1 MPYETL
7 IHGLW
12 PIGLVL
18 QGLLAGVLL
27 SKKAWQKFPFF
38 TSYSLVSFVTTVAL
52 FGLRNSPK
60 AYFYTYWPFE
70 ALGILLELAIVYEV
84 FRYLFTPYP
93 ALRRI
98 ALNTFQ
104 GVILVLLIVALA
116 VFYKNTATDKWHVL
130 ATALF
135 IIEESARILELGFL
149 IFLFI
154 FSRAFHL
161 YWKQAVFG
169 MALGLGVFVSVEL
182 LVVSIHAQF
191 DTSTLGLL
199 SLLRMLSFNA
209 GLVIWITYM
218 LVPDVSAVHTGD
230 SPTQGELERWDQTL
244 RRFIYQ

>member
-1 MPYETL
+1 MSYENL

-18 QGLLAGVLL
+18 QGLLAAVLL

-60 AYFYTYWPFE
+60 AYFYTYWPSE

-84 FRYLFTPYP
+84 FRYLFSPYP

-135 IIEESARILELGFL
+135 IIEESTRILELGFL
-149 IFLFI
+149 IFLFV

-161 YWKQAVFG
+161 SWKQAVFG

-191 DTSTLGLL
+191 NTSTVGLL

-218 LVPDVSAVHTGD
+218 LAPDASAVHTGD
-230 SPTQGELERWDQTL
+230 SPTQRELEQWDQTL

>member
-1 MPYETL
+1 MSYENL
-7 IHGLW
+7 IHDLW

-18 QGLLAGVLL
+18 QGLLAAVLL

-60 AYFYTYWPFE
+60 AYFYTYWPSE
-70 ALGILLELAIVYEV
+70 ALGILLESAIVYEV
-84 FRYLFTPYP
+84 FRYLFSPYP

-116 VFYKNTATDKWHVL
+116 VFYKNTATDKLQAL
-130 ATALF
+130 ATTLF
-135 IIEESARILELGFL
+135 IIEESTRILELGLL
-149 IFLFI
+149 ICLFV

-191 DTSTLGLL
+191 HTSTLGLL
-199 SLLRMLSFNA
+199 TLLRMLSFNVA
-209 GLVIWITYM
+209 LAIRLYYILVRDAASVAT
-218 LVPDVSAVHTGD
+218 
-230 SPTQGELERWDQTL
+230 R
-244 RRFIYQ
+244 